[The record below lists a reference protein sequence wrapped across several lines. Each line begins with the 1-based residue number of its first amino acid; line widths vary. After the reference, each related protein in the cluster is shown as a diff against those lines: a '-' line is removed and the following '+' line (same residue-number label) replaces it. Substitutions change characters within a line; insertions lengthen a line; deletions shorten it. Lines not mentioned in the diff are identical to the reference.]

1 MEASNKRKAAG
12 EATVEEGHSGKQAK
26 GDTGPLVG
34 GRSKHHTSPEFLVT
48 LLHTRA
54 EELRPPQ
61 NTVFVAERTDK
72 IVDVFKGLVKHNFLS
87 VPVLQRTGRKWY
99 GFLDMGDIVSYV
111 CDTFGSTQLSTTQ
124 DFWTLFN
131 KEEAFREVT
140 VKDVMRAP
148 LTRRNPFH
156 PVKGG
161 YSLLYAVEA
170 LAKERN
176 LYRVAVVDD
185 DRQLLN
191 LITDSQVL
199 NFLYENIDKIG
210 PKVDKPVSDMNVLKE
225 VISIKESQP
234 AIDAFNLMVKE
245 AISGVAVVD
254 DMGHLVGNLSV
265 RDLKVMAPDGG
276 LFWRVYGSAKN
287 FLDKLHT
294 EYAGSGRPA
303 TIQTCTVND
312 TLKTVITKLAANRIH
327 RLFVVNDRNIPI
339 GVVSL
344 RDVLVEIL
352 SR

>member
-1 MEASNKRKAAG
+1 METVTSKRKAT
-12 EATVEEGHSGKQAK
+12 ESVEEGHSGKQAK
-26 GDTGPLVG
+26 GEAGPVTL
-34 GRSKHHTSPEFLVT
+34 GRNKHFTSPDFLVT

-87 VPVLQRTGRKWY
+87 VPVLQKTGRKWY

-111 CDTFGSTQLSTTQ
+111 CETFGSSKLSTTQ
-124 DFWTLFN
+124 DFWTLFS

-140 VKDVMRAP
+140 VKDLMRAP

-191 LITDSQVL
+191 LLTDSQVL
-199 NFLYENIDKIG
+199 HFLQQNIDKIG
-210 PKVDKPVSDMNVLKE
+210 PKVDKPLSDMNVVKE
-225 VISIKESQP
+225 VIHIKDSQP

-254 DMGHLVGNLSV
+254 DKGHIVGALSV

-276 LFWRVYGSAKN
+276 LFWRMYGTAKS
-287 FLDKLHT
+287 FLEKLHA

-303 TIQTCTVND
+303 TVQTCTVND
-312 TLKTVITKLAANRIH
+312 TLKDIITRLAANKIH
-327 RLFVVNDRNIPI
+327 RLFVVNNQKVPI
-339 GVVSL
+339 GVVTL
-344 RDVLVEIL
+344 KDVMMEVI
-352 SR
+352 SK